1 MKSTPYGIKLS
12 VIYDKTP
19 PNGATHGQ
27 LTLACYSQLALVLL
41 AHKRDSFSRGRAL
54 QKLNGKQEAENRPP
68 ACAAPATVN
77 VLPFKR
83 FDVSPIPARAGGL
96 LANNQ
101 SPFDVNDVRGR
112 TSNQRN

>member
-1 MKSTPYGIKLS
+1 MGLTPNGNKLS
-12 VIYDKTP
+12 VVYDKTP
-19 PNGATHGQ
+19 LNDAARGP
-27 LTLACYSQLALVLL
+27 LTPACYSHCALVLS

-54 QKLNGKQEAENRPP
+54 RKLNGKQEAENRPP

-77 VLPFKR
+77 VIPLNR

-101 SPFDVNDVRGR
+101 
-112 TSNQRN
+112 